1 MSSVFSLVLSFHYIF
16 TNKLQAFGIHGHEE
30 ETADEHAH
38 GDAFMEE
45 FIGYGLAALGGNNI
59 METLQ

>member
-1 MSSVFSLVLSFHYIF
+1 
-16 TNKLQAFGIHGHEE
+16 LQAFGIHGHDE